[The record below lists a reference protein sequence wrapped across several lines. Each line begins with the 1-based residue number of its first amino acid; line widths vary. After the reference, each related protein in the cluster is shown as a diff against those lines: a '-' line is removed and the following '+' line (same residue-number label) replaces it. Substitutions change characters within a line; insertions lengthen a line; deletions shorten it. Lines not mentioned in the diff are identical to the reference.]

1 MAKRIVHFNV
11 GNGNCCVV
19 EAEDFVMA
27 IDLKNTDEKTSYEIV
42 SPFFRDYNGK
52 KCLDVLVI
60 THGDKDHCEGY
71 CKFQDE
77 IDEGKLT
84 IGKIIHQDYDR
95 VKSESDPEWS
105 KDYEILQK
113 EINARSKKNE
123 SKFGELV
130 AKPKNGDKVATVLE
144 GVTYPSDLEFDV
156 ISPFE
161 GDDENSDYDVNDL
174 SLVFRLNLKDLGG
187 MLFTGDSSSKYWQD
201 KIVPSLD
208 KEQGKAKYLV
218 TAHHG
223 SYSFFGKTRDEVRD
237 ADPEP
242 DNYEALS
249 KINPEELIISA
260 ASKFPTN
267 GDSNGDQPPHYAAYK
282 WYHKW
287 FRDNRGVKPQKDEPH
302 PNKWYYTS
310 EGNIC
315 LEWENDKWAIDT
327 DWSLKAK
334 KHNQS
339 RKEALTEIAV
349 KADKPWRNG

>member
-1 MAKRIVHFNV
+1 MAKIFLFFNV

-19 EAEDFVMA
+19 EADNFVMA
-27 IDLKNTDEKTSYEIV
+27 IDLKSTDEKTSYELV
-42 SPFFRDYNGK
+42 SPFFRKKDGK
-52 KCLDVLVI
+52 NCLDVLVV
-60 THGDKDHCEGY
+60 THGDQDHCGGY
-71 CKFQDE
+71 AKFQEE
-77 IDEGKLT
+77 IDSGNLI
-84 IGKIIHQDYDR
+84 IGKIIHQGYDR
-95 VKSESDPEWS
+95 IKSDSDDFWS
-105 KDYEILQK
+105 DDYEILQK
-113 EINARSKKNE
+113 EINARSKKKE
-123 SKFGELV
+123 PKFGELV
-130 AKPKNGDKVATVLE
+130 AKPKNGDNAATVLE

-156 ISPFE
+156 ISPFK
-161 GDDENSDYDVNDL
+161 GDNENSEYDVNDL

-187 MLFTGDSSSKYWQD
+187 MLFAGDSSSRYWQD
-201 KIVPSLD
+201 KIVPSLSKD
-208 KEQGKAKYLV
+208 QANAKYLAV
-218 TAHHG
+218 AHHG
-223 SYSFFGKTRDEVRD
+223 SYSFFGETREEVRD

-302 PNKWYYTS
+302 PKKWYYTS

-315 LEWENDKWAIDT
+315 LEWVNDKWEIDK
-327 DWSLKAK
+327 DWSYNAK
-334 KHNQS
+334 KDSQT

-349 KADKPWRNG
+349 KGDKPWRNG